1 MSRRYRRRY
10 SSYDYDDDDWDQYRR
25 EREEYED
32 NCYECEQE
40 EYYRSYDDDVEY
52 RDQDEELPASVEDE
66 VNTAFMCSDCD
77 AAPDL
82 DTAHSTTQTTQT
94 TLTTTQFI
102 ASLVNMVSLSSAKV
116 TKLSYIDKLFNY
128 LRTVPAFLETNVRFK
143 EVSIAKAKEF
153 RNNLDAQSIYQTLDA
168 YIEKYSS

>member
-82 DTAHSTTQTTQT
+82 DTAHSTTQTT
-94 TLTTTQFI
+94 LTTTQFI